1 MRRAAAALALLAGA
15 AACTSASPTA
25 PTEPERTA
33 PTAPAGVIARD
44 VFAFEDAGAVI
55 PGLVVEMRY
64 FGSENFVGRRIAGY
78 EAPICLLTQEAVRS
92 LSAVQE
98 RLNSL
103 GLGLKVFDCYRP
115 KRAVDNFVAWART
128 PTDQARKADYYPNV
142 DKSMLFEL
150 GYIAERSGHS
160 RGSTLDVTMINTRT
174 GAEVDMGSPYDLF
187 DPISWPAS
195 TAVSRAAQAN
205 RMLLQDTMIQ
215 AGFRPLKEEWWHFT
229 LDTEPYPE
237 TYFDFV
243 VK

>member
-1 MRRAAAALALLAGA
+1 MRLAAAALAVLAVV

-25 PTEPERTA
+25 PAE
-33 PTAPAGVIARD
+33 PAGVIARD
-44 VFAFEDAGAVI
+44 LYAFDDAGAAI

-64 FGSENFVGRRIAGY
+64 FGAENFVGRPIAGY
-78 EAPICLLTQEAVRS
+78 EAPICLLTREAVKS
-92 LSAVQE
+92 LAAVQE

-115 KRAVDNFVAWART
+115 KRAVDDFAAWARR
-128 PTDQARKADYYPNV
+128 PTDQVRKADYYPNV
-142 DKSMLFEL
+142 DKSKLFDL

-160 RGSTLDVTMINTRT
+160 RGSTLDVTMINLRS

-195 TAVSRAAQAN
+195 TAVSKATQAN
-205 RMLLQDTMIQ
+205 RMLLQDTMIK

-229 LDTEPYPE
+229 LNDEPYPE

>member
-1 MRRAAAALALLAGA
+1 MRLAATALAVLAVV

-25 PTEPERTA
+25 PAE
-33 PTAPAGVIARD
+33 PAGVIARD
-44 VFAFEDAGAVI
+44 LYAFDDAGAAI
-55 PGLVVEMRY
+55 PGLVVEVRY
-64 FGSENFVGRRIAGY
+64 FGAENFVGRPIAGY
-78 EAPICLLTQEAVRS
+78 EAPICLLTREAVKS
-92 LSAVQE
+92 LAAVQE
-98 RLNSL
+98 RLNGL

-115 KRAVDNFVAWART
+115 KRAVDDFAAWARR
-128 PTDQARKADYYPNV
+128 PTDQVRKADYYPNV
-142 DKSMLFEL
+142 DKSKLFDL

-160 RGSTLDVTMINTRT
+160 RGSTLDVTMINLRS

-195 TAVSRAAQAN
+195 TAVSKATQAN
-205 RMLLQDTMIQ
+205 RMLLQDTMIK

-229 LDTEPYPE
+229 LNDEPYPE

>member
-1 MRRAAAALALLAGA
+1 MRNAAALALLAA
-15 AACTSASPTA
+15 AACESVLPVASAPSPA
-25 PTEPERTA
+25 
-33 PTAPAGVIARD
+33 APAAVNARD
-44 VFAFEDAGAVI
+44 AFAFEDAAESI
-55 PGLVVEMRY
+55 PGLVVDMRY

-78 EAPICLLTQEAVRS
+78 EAPLCLLTQQTVKSMA
-92 LSAVQE
+92 AVQE

-103 GLGLKVFDCYRP
+103 GYGLKVFDCYRP
-115 KRAVDNFVAWART
+115 KRAVDYFAAWAQR
-128 PTDQARKADYYPNV
+128 PTDQVRKDDYYPKI
-142 DKSMLFEL
+142 DKSQLFEL

-160 RGSTLDVTMINTRT
+160 RGSTVDVTMVNART

-205 RMLLQDTMIQ
+205 RMLLQDTMIK

-229 LDTEPYPE
+229 LEDEPYPE

-243 VK
+243 VR

>member
-1 MRRAAAALALLAGA
+1 M
-15 AACTSASPTA
+15 
-25 PTEPERTA
+25 
-33 PTAPAGVIARD
+33 
-44 VFAFEDAGAVI
+44 FAFEDAGAAI
-55 PGLVVEMRY
+55 PGLVVEMSY

-160 RGSTLDVTMINTRT
+160 RGSTLDVTMVNMRT

-195 TAVSRAAQAN
+195 TAISNTARAN
-205 RMLLQDTMIQ
+205 RMLLQDTMIK

-229 LDTEPYPE
+229 LEREPYPE

>member
-1 MRRAAAALALLAGA
+1 MLAAAT
-15 AACTSASPTA
+15 ACTSTSPSKPATPSDPAA
-25 PTEPERTA
+25 PDS
-33 PTAPAGVIARD
+33 PAVIARD
-44 VFAFEDAGAVI
+44 AFAFEDAGTAI

-64 FGSENFVGRRIAGY
+64 FGDENFVGRRIAGY
-78 EAPICLLTQEAVRS
+78 EGPVCLLTQEAVKS
-92 LSAVQE
+92 LAAVQE

-115 KRAVDNFVAWART
+115 KRAVDNFVAWARR
-128 PTDQARKADYYPNV
+128 PTDQARKTDYYPNV
-142 DKSMLFEL
+142 DKSELFAL

-160 RGSTLDVTMINTRT
+160 RGSTLDVTMINLRT
-174 GAEVDMGSPYDLF
+174 GAEVDMGSRYDLF

-195 TAVSRAAQAN
+195 TAVSKAAQAN
-205 RMLLQDTMIQ
+205 RMLLQDTMIK

-229 LDTEPYPE
+229 LEEEPYPE

>member
-1 MRRAAAALALLAGA
+1 MRSAAALAILAL
-15 AACTSASPTA
+15 AACESATP
-25 PTEPERTA
+25 TA
-33 PTAPAGVIARD
+33 PTAPAELAAAAAPAAVIARD
-44 VFAFEDAGAVI
+44 AFAFEDAGAVI

-92 LSAVQE
+92 LAAVQE

-115 KRAVDNFVAWART
+115 KRAVDDFVRWART
-128 PTDQARKADYYPNV
+128 PTDQGRKAAFYPNV
-142 DKSMLFEL
+142 DKWRLFEL

-160 RGSTLDVTMINTRT
+160 RGSTLDVTMVNMRT

-187 DPISWPAS
+187 DPVSWPAS

-205 RMLLQDTMIQ
+205 RMLLQDTMIK

-229 LDTEPYPE
+229 LEDEPYPE
-237 TYFDFV
+237 TYFDFA

>member
-1 MRRAAAALALLAGA
+1 MRLAAAALAVLAVV

-25 PTEPERTA
+25 PAE
-33 PTAPAGVIARD
+33 PAGVIARD
-44 VFAFEDAGAVI
+44 LYAFDDAGAAI

-64 FGSENFVGRRIAGY
+64 FGAENFVGRPIAGY
-78 EAPICLLTQEAVRS
+78 EAPICLLTREAVKS
-92 LSAVQE
+92 LAAVQE
-98 RLNSL
+98 RLNGL

-115 KRAVDNFVAWART
+115 KRAVDDFAAWARR
-128 PTDQARKADYYPNV
+128 PTDQVRKADYYPNV
-142 DKSMLFEL
+142 DKSKLFDL

-160 RGSTLDVTMINTRT
+160 RGSTLDVTMINLRS

-195 TAVSRAAQAN
+195 TAVSKATQAN
-205 RMLLQDTMIQ
+205 RMLLQDTMIK

-229 LDTEPYPE
+229 LNDEPYPE

>member
-1 MRRAAAALALLAGA
+1 M
-15 AACTSASPTA
+15 
-25 PTEPERTA
+25 
-33 PTAPAGVIARD
+33 
-44 VFAFEDAGAVI
+44 I

-64 FGSENFVGRRIAGY
+64 FGSENFVGRRITGY
-78 EAPICLLTQEAVRS
+78 EAPICLLTREAVRS
-92 LSAVQE
+92 LRAVQE

-115 KRAVDNFVAWART
+115 KRAVADFAVWARN
-128 PTDQARKADYYPNV
+128 PTDQARKTDYYPIV
-142 DKSMLFEL
+142 DKSQLFEL

-160 RGSTLDVTMINTRT
+160 RGSTLDVTMVNART
-174 GAEVDMGSPYDLF
+174 DAEVDMGSPYDLF

-195 TAVSRAAQAN
+195 SAISKSAQAS
-205 RMLLQDTMIQ
+205 RMLLQDTMIK

-229 LDTEPYPE
+229 LNAEPYPE

>member
-1 MRRAAAALALLAGA
+1 MRSAAALAILAL
-15 AACTSASPTA
+15 AACESATP
-25 PTEPERTA
+25 TA
-33 PTAPAGVIARD
+33 PTAPAELAAAAAPAAVIARD
-44 VFAFEDAGAVI
+44 AFAFEDAGAVI

-92 LSAVQE
+92 LAAVQE

-115 KRAVDNFVAWART
+115 KRAVDDFVRWART
-128 PTDQARKADYYPNV
+128 PTDQGRKADFYPNV
-142 DKSMLFEL
+142 DKWRLFEL

-160 RGSTLDVTMINTRT
+160 RGSTLDVTMVNMRT

-187 DPISWPAS
+187 DPVSWPAS

-205 RMLLQDTMIQ
+205 RMLLQDTMIK

-229 LDTEPYPE
+229 LEDEPYPE
-237 TYFDFV
+237 TYFDFA

>member
-1 MRRAAAALALLAGA
+1 MRLAATALAVLAVV

-25 PTEPERTA
+25 PAE
-33 PTAPAGVIARD
+33 PAGVIARD
-44 VFAFEDAGAVI
+44 LYAFDDAGAAI

-64 FGSENFVGRRIAGY
+64 FGAENFVGRPIAGY
-78 EAPICLLTQEAVRS
+78 EAPICLLTREAVKS
-92 LSAVQE
+92 LAAVQE
-98 RLNSL
+98 RLNGL

-115 KRAVDNFVAWART
+115 KRAVDDFAAWARR
-128 PTDQARKADYYPNV
+128 PTDQVRKADYYPNV
-142 DKSMLFEL
+142 DKSKLFDL

-160 RGSTLDVTMINTRT
+160 RGSTLDVTMINLRS

-195 TAVSRAAQAN
+195 TAVSKATQAN
-205 RMLLQDTMIQ
+205 RMLLQDTMIK

-229 LDTEPYPE
+229 LNDEPYPE